1 MSNPFDDLKA
11 DDEGGAGEEEENVN
25 ANSPETTESSD
36 PESGSTASS
45 DSSDS
50 GETVSA
56 SPSPSPS
63 SASTSQSSRSDTDS
77 MSDSAPEPDRDPEAE
92 TEPEPSG
99 ESDTADP
106 ADIGPAFEYS
116 DVKQRPL
123 YARAETWN
131 NLEDELGI
139 TVTPELR
146 RKGIRDEET
155 REIHDAILKVAIEH
169 IDEIPEIVAEERRRS
184 D

>member
-11 DDEGGAGEEEENVN
+11 DDDESDAD
-25 ANSPETTESSD
+25 AAETSESNESSETE
-36 PESGSTASS
+36 PVAT

-50 GETVSA
+50 TAAA
-56 SPSPSPS
+56 S
-63 SASTSQSSRSDTDS
+63 STTPTQSSEADPNSRSNSSPEQNRTPNS
-77 MSDSAPEPDRDPEAE
+77 ESDIES
-92 TEPEPSG
+92 SG
-99 ESDTADP
+99 NSDTADP
-106 ADIGPAFEYS
+106 ADTGPAFEYS
-116 DVKQRPL
+116 DVRQRPL
-123 YARAETWN
+123 YARAETWD

-146 RKGIRDEET
+146 RMGIRDEET

-184 D
+184 E